1 MANTILST
9 SLQYCVRKL
18 LIMIIFLEI
27 CYWNRWTHRKIDHT
41 HSAVNNL
48 AVYMEFSSV
57 NLPLDSSGKYT
68 TGSPIGMNY
77 NQMLEVI
84 DGPLLNHG
92 NREFK
97 LQL

>member
-1 MANTILST
+1 
-9 SLQYCVRKL
+9 
-18 LIMIIFLEI
+18 
-27 CYWNRWTHRKIDHT
+27 
-41 HSAVNNL
+41 
-48 AVYMEFSSV
+48 MEFSSV